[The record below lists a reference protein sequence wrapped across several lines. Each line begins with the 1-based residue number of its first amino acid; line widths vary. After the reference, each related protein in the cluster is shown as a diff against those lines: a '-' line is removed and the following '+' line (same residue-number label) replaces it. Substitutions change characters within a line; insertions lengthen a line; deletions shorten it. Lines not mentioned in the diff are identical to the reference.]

1 MDIMLEWMSQYGENQ
16 ILSTAIICLIL
27 VFVTNYTGIVEKRW
41 LPATATVIG
50 AVVGSIFS
58 LHYGDYF
65 YSIGLGIIGGFASSG
80 AYDFVKDTFRKS
92 RKEQDDD

>member
-1 MDIMLEWMSQYGENQ
+1 METILEWMSQYGENQ

-41 LPATATVIG
+41 LPATATIIG
-50 AVVGSIFS
+50 AVVGSVFS
-58 LHYGDYF
+58 LYYGDYF

-80 AYDFVKDTFRKS
+80 AYDFVKDTFMMSQKG
-92 RKEQDDD
+92 QQND